1 MISSI
6 PKWLNKISMMR
17 IQDQAIHEN
26 LVESQAVI
34 QAESQMKVQVKE
46 VMMTWNQESLAVRQV
61 LKSLWKAKTQRK

>member
-6 PKWLNKISMMR
+6 PKWPNKISMMR

-34 QAESQMKVQVKE
+34 QMKGQVKK
-46 VMMTWNQESLAVRQV
+46 VMMTWNQESLAVPQV